1 MIVITLADVV
11 GSWSWRG
18 LYIKCQVV
26 NYAMLATIMSFV
38 EEFNTSTP
46 SIVFFSVA
54 RLCTLCSYGK
64 PAKF

>member
-38 EEFNTSTP
+38 VYVLNKL
-46 SIVFFSVA
+46 SVWY
-54 RLCTLCSYGK
+54 R
-64 PAKF
+64 PI